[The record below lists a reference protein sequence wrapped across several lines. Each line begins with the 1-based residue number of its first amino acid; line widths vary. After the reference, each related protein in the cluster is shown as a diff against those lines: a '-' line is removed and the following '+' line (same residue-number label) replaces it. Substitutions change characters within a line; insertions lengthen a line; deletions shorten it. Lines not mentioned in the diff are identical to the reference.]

1 MSSNASS
8 FALTDEQNELR
19 RTVRLFLESR
29 SDEAQVRRQMETPL
43 GYDPLV
49 WRQLSDQLGLTGLA
63 IPEEFGG
70 QGFTFVELGIAV
82 EEMGRALLP
91 APFFASAVLGAHL
104 IMHSGDDAARKRYL
118 PGIASGVTVA
128 ALAVTEE
135 SGRWESDAIQMRAQE
150 TPDGWV
156 LDGTKTYVLDG
167 CSADVLFVAARTD
180 AGMSLFAV
188 DGVDGVDG
196 ILRRPLSTLD
206 QTRKQAHVEFTS
218 APASLVGRNGE
229 AWPVLTR
236 VLALGC
242 AALAAE
248 QVGGAQRCLEMA
260 VDYAKVRKQ
269 FGRPI
274 GSFQAIR
281 HKCADVLL
289 EVECARGAAHYA
301 LRAAAELSDRLPA
314 VASLAKACCSDA
326 FAHAA
331 AANIQIHGAIGFTW
345 EHPAHLY
352 YKRAKSSGH
361 LLGDAAFHRRLLADM
376 IGI

>member
-8 FALTDEQNELR
+8 LALTDEQKELR
-19 RTVRLFLESR
+19 RTVRSFLECKAN
-29 SDEAQVRRQMETPL
+29 EAEVRRQMETPM

-70 QGFTFVELGIAV
+70 QGFTFVELGIVV

-91 APFFASAVLGAHL
+91 APYFASVVLAANL
-104 IMHSGDDAARKRYL
+104 IMHSGDHAACKRYL
-118 PGIASGVTVA
+118 PGIASGATVA

-135 SGRWESDAIQMRAQE
+135 SGRWESDAIQLRARE
-150 TPDGWV
+150 AGDGWV

-180 AGMSLFAV
+180 AGISLFAV
-188 DGVDGVDG
+188 DRFDGVDGV
-196 ILRRPLSTLD
+196 LRRPLSTLD
-206 QTRKQAHVEFTS
+206 QTRKQARVEFTA
-218 APASLVGRNGE
+218 APASLVGRNGG

-260 VDYAKVRKQ
+260 VEYAKVRKQ
-269 FGRPI
+269 FGKPI

-289 EVECARGAAHYA
+289 DVECARGAAYYA

-326 FAHAA
+326 YAHAA
-331 AANIQIHGAIGFTW
+331 AANIQIHGGIGFTW

-361 LLGDAAFHRRLLADM
+361 LLGDAAFHRTLLADR